1 MFNETKNLEAQTD
14 LIKMLANRNV
24 LIVGGP
30 GYGKSTAEVK
40 DLVEEADRGDTAIVC
55 IDPHVD
61 SLAALFFAH
70 LCERGHR
77 DRVLYDRLAQIGRV
91 LKWEFLAP
99 SRATSARERHGENQ
113 TRCEQFAEILLRRRG
128 KDSAATTP
136 GIEEWLLAALNLYIY
151 QRRRRPLADLRYA
164 FSIAHPKFHDMLLGC
179 DDADTRCKF
188 EEIIESRQTPYK
200 AAERLIM
207 GVCRSA
213 AFQVRTEHD
222 GGFSFERHLDRKGI
236 VIVEGGEGGTLSPDA
251 MRTMMGAIILK
262 TINYLRERKREFPHV
277 TLSLDEA
284 NNASLIGEAGHE
296 VRAMAELR
304 KYGISMHVLV
314 QLLDFPSAR
323 IERAVMAT
331 CATHRYF
338 CCSDPKTAARV
349 GEDLGGS
356 YESTGTKTRYYKDGT
371 SWDAPATFEN
381 PYARELRELSRGEC
395 LTRRGNENIRERITP
410 LPEPFGLSKTARV
423 KLLDGLLKAVQQRPE
438 YYSPGD
444 VEQASPR
451 QSPTPPDLNSE
462 IDEGPFAI

>member
-1 MFNETKNLEAQTD
+1 M
-14 LIKMLANRNV
+14 
-24 LIVGGP
+24 IVFP
-30 GYGKSTAEVK
+30 KSVASSN
-40 DLVEEADRGDTAIVC
+40 G
-55 IDPHVD
+55 
-61 SLAALFFAH
+61 SF
-70 LCERGHR
+70 
-77 DRVLYDRLAQIGRV
+77 Y
-91 LKWEFLAP
+91 AP
-99 SRATSARERHGENQ
+99 SRAASPRVRHGENQ

-164 FSIAHPKFHDMLLGC
+164 LSFAHPKFHDMLLGC
-179 DDADTRCKF
+179 EDADTRAKF
-188 EEIIESRQTPYK
+188 EEIVGSRQMPYK

-222 GGFSFERHLDRKGI
+222 GGFNFEQHLDRNGI
-236 VIVEGGEGGTLSPDA
+236 IIVEGGEGGTLSPDA

-262 TINYLRERKREFPHV
+262 TINYLRDRKREFPHV
-277 TLSLDEA
+277 TLALDEA
-284 NNASLIGEAGHE
+284 SNANLIGEAGHE

-304 KYGISMHVLV
+304 KYGLGMHVLV

-338 CCSDPKTAARV
+338 CCSDPKTAARL

-356 YESTGTKTRYYKDGT
+356 FETSGTKTRYYKDGT

-381 PYARELRELSRGEC
+381 PYAKKLRELPRGVC
-395 LTRRGNENIRERITP
+395 LTRLGNSISREHITP
-410 LPEPFGLSKTARV
+410 LSDPFGLSKSSRA
-423 KLLDGLLKAVQQRPE
+423 KLMDGLLKAVQQRPE
-438 YYSPGD
+438 YYSPCD
-444 VEQASPR
+444 VVEHAAAVP
-451 QSPTPPDLNSE
+451 SPTLPGRQPETTD
-462 IDEGPFAI
+462 GPFAI